1 MNVHEGASCS
11 NKHRA
16 TRVICV
22 ECTWKQTRRLEQRD
36 SEFISRD
43 DDDDDDDEI
52 EKKIYRILWFKLI
65 IYLDS
70 KYKFNLFASKR
81 CCYHFF
87 SRICACFN
95 YVYSKRVKKVF
106 RRKSIL
112 KIGIKGEEEK
122 RRKKNTQEC
131 LSEDRHGIATLN
143 KNTVER
149 KPKVC
154 TKTSKFVTAFPFV
167 PALTGQRLIYTGA
180 RELWSKYLCA
190 LICTRMEDN

>member
-1 MNVHEGASCS
+1 MLLPLLFSYMCVFQLRVFEKGEKSVSKEIDPKNR
-11 NKHRA
+11 NKR
-16 TRVICV
+16 
-22 ECTWKQTRRLEQRD
+22 
-36 SEFISRD
+36 
-43 DDDDDDDEI
+43 
-52 EKKIYRILWFKLI
+52 
-65 IYLDS
+65 
-70 KYKFNLFASKR
+70 
-81 CCYHFF
+81 
-87 SRICACFN
+87 
-95 YVYSKRVKKVF
+95 
-106 RRKSIL
+106 
-112 KIGIKGEEEK
+112 GGGEEEE
-122 RRKKNTQEC
+122 KNTQEC